1 MSALTLTSRYFRP
14 ILSLNWYNV
23 YPISYGWS
31 KTTNNNHSICNP
43 SAMFTQQPSIC
54 SRIWTRVLSV
64 YGRTPMTKQ
73 TIHILLRFVDRFNNL
88 HVCILIF
95 YILGISYLVGI
106 CTMRSIMYKAEVP
119 CEKPS
124 GFFSLKK
131 ITDKHFNFS

>member
-1 MSALTLTSRYFRP
+1 M
-14 ILSLNWYNV
+14 N
-23 YPISYGWS
+23 
-31 KTTNNNHSICNP
+31 
-43 SAMFTQQPSIC
+43 
-54 SRIWTRVLSV
+54 
-64 YGRTPMTKQ
+64 GRTPMTKQ

-88 HVCILIF
+88 HVYILIF